1 MAENRL
7 SKLEEQQKELAD
19 RIKKEKAKL
28 RRAER
33 ERDDKRKRIV
43 GELVLEHYREDEQ
56 VRLWLEALLD
66 KEVTGNAERALF
78 GLTPKP
84 AAESSGS
91 YGERADSGEG
101 KIGSGMVLRG
111 GGT

>member
-1 MAENRL
+1 MADNRL
-7 SKLEEQQKELAD
+7 SKLEQQQKELAD

-43 GELVLEHYREDEQ
+43 GELVLGHYRENEQ
-56 VRLWLEALLD
+56 VSRWLANLID
-66 KEVTGNAERALF
+66 KEVTGSAERALF

-84 AAESSGS
+84 TAESSGS
-91 YGERADSGEG
+91 YGESVGGGEG
-101 KIGSGMVLRG
+101 KMGAERF
-111 GGT
+111 